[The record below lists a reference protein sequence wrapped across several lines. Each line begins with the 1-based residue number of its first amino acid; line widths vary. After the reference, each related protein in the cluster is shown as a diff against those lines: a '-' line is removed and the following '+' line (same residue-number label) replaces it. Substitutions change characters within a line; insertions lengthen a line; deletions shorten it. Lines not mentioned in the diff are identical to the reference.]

1 MIEVH
6 TTPTANGQKVHI
18 MLAETGLPH
27 RLHVVDLQ
35 KGEHRA
41 PGLLALNPIGKIP
54 AIHDPDGPGG
64 PISLGETGAICFYLA
79 DKAGMLGPQTPREKA
94 EFDYWAFAI
103 SASLAMP
110 FAMQFF
116 FSSLAP
122 ERLDWAIET
131 FEASAYRTLAAFEE
145 RLTDRPFLAGSRF
158 SVLDALLFPHLATS
172 ATRLSQGLAPLPAL
186 GAYRDRIAAR
196 PKVAEAMGWLTA

>member
-1 MIEVH
+1 MIEVF

-18 MLAETGLPH
+18 MLAETGLAH

-41 PGLLALNPIGKIP
+41 PAMLAHNPIGKIP
-54 AIHDPDGPGG
+54 AIHDPEGPGG

-79 DKAGMLGPQTPREKA
+79 DKAGMLGPQSAREKA

-103 SASLAMP
+103 SSSLSMP
-110 FAMQFF
+110 FAMQFY
-116 FSSLAP
+116 FSNLAP

-131 FEASAYRTLAAFEE
+131 FEAGAYRTLEAFEA
-145 RLTDRPFLAGSRF
+145 RLSDRPYMAGERF

-172 ATRLSQGLAPLPAL
+172 AKRLSQGLAPLPAL
-186 GAYRDRIAAR
+186 AAYRDRVAAR
-196 PKVAEAMGWLTA
+196 PKVAAAMGWV